1 MSRKTSFKSCLGSP
15 CSEDKCVEACPEGWE
30 ANGDHCYLFGVEKK
44 NWTAAEDFCRG
55 EGGHLAT
62 VNTNATKEF
71 VLDGLAKRNLD
82 FTWIGG
88 SDIEEEGFW
97 KWTDCT
103 PWEAEF
109 WAPGEPNNNGNNED
123 CLLQVH
129 GTWNDE
135 VCSKELEFLCSKK
148 ICSSDNLV
156 GKTPSIIWNFS
167 SLTLQ

>member
-1 MSRKTSFKSCLGSP
+1 M
-15 CSEDKCVEACPEGWE
+15 EACAEGWE

-109 WAPGEPNNNGNNED
+109 WAPGEPNNGNKANCIHLILRFD
-123 CLLQVH
+123 PVPQLNQK
-129 GTWNDE
+129 WNDWSCNQE
-135 VCSKELEFLCSKK
+135 IEFLCSKK
-148 ICSSDNLV
+148 VCSSPDDDDSTSMNIILHETNNLEN
-156 GKTPSIIWNFS
+156 KLFQ
-167 SLTLQ
+167 L